1 MINATYPP
9 NKFYLLEYGD
19 KYSRFN
25 PLITTRWC
33 PQGFFS
39 TQIKMVDLHL
49 KNGGTSSFNS
59 GKSSTVL

>member
-1 MINATYPP
+1 MVVLLMMNATYPP

-39 TQIKMVDLHL
+39 TQIKMWIYI
-49 KNGGTSSFNS
+49 
-59 GKSSTVL
+59 